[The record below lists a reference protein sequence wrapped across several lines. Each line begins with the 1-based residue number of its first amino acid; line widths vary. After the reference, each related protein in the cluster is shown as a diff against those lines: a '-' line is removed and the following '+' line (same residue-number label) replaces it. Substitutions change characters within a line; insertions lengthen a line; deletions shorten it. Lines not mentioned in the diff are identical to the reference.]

1 MLLAV
6 GSQNP
11 VKLEAARIGAAQ
23 ALSRPDLTDNVFD
36 VIGTLVESGV
46 RAQPIGDD
54 ECITGAA
61 QRAIAALEAVPGAE
75 FGIGLEGGVVAVRG
89 GLFACAWCVVVDGWG
104 KTGMASTGRFQLP
117 PRVAEL
123 VHQGMELGEADDL
136 VFGRNDSKLHEGAC
150 GILTHGKMIRSQ
162 FYSPAVL
169 LAFIRFMNG
178 AIFTEPQFR
187 TNIK

>member
-1 MLLAV
+1 MLLIAV

-11 VKLEAARIGAAQ
+11 VKLEAARIGATQ
-23 ALSRPDLTDNVFD
+23 ALSLPDANGQMRIQPSDID
-36 VIGTLVESGV
+36 IIGSIVESGV

-75 FGIGLEGGVVAVRG
+75 YGIGLEGGVVSVRG

-117 PRVAEL
+117 PRVVEL
-123 VHQGMELGEADDL
+123 VQQGMELGEADDL
-136 VFGRNDSKLHEGAC
+136 VFGRSDSKMHEGAC
-150 GILTHGKMIRSQ
+150 GILTHGRLIRSQ

-169 LAFIRFMNG
+169 LAFIRFMNE
-178 AIFTEPQFR
+178 AIFT
-187 TNIK
+187 